1 MVPRVKR
8 GVRDLAPM
16 PCRHDYM
23 KRPRKTSAVF
33 FPFDLFGSGGT
44 AAGVSLLADEL
55 REILADNRREKV
67 PTRADCYSPHVR
79 LEEPTFETLDALADW
94 RECGRQLARAALKRG
109 DFLVWA
115 SGNHL
120 GVLPV
125 YDELAGDGGTVV
137 VQFDAHLDIHH
148 FDDCTE
154 ELSHGNFLLHCAGPL
169 PRLVNVGH
177 RDLLLPEEHI
187 ARTFHAAIPATRLA
201 IDPAGVIA
209 ELRRLTEK
217 AERVFLDLD
226 CDVFDPAFFP
236 AVGQPVP
243 FGPAP
248 AAVLALIDAI
258 WSERVAGLFV
268 SEFDPARD
276 CEDRSLATL
285 MWLVEYLLVR
295 RYEG

>member
-1 MVPRVKR
+1 
-8 GVRDLAPM
+8 
-16 PCRHDYM
+16 M

-44 AAGVSLLADEL
+44 AAGVNLLADEL
-55 REILADNRREKV
+55 REILADNARETV

-79 LEEPTFETLDALADW
+79 LEEPDFETLADLADW
-94 RECGRQLARAALKRG
+94 RETGRRLARAALKRS
-109 DFLVWA
+109 DFLLWA

-125 YDELAGDGGTVV
+125 YDELAGSDAVM

-148 FDDCTE
+148 FRDCTE

-169 PRLVNVGH
+169 PRVVNVGH
-177 RDLLLPEEHI
+177 RDLLLP
-187 ARTFHAAIPATRLA
+187 ADYVAKTFHAAIPATRLA
-201 IDPAGVIA
+201 LDPAGVIA
-209 ELRRLTEK
+209 ELRELTSK
-217 AERVFLDLD
+217 TERVFLDLD
-226 CDVFDPAFFP
+226 CDVFDPMFFP
-236 AVGQPVP
+236 AVSQPVP

-258 WSERVAGLFV
+258 WSERIAGLFV

-276 CEDRSLATL
+276 REDRSLATL
-285 MWLVEYLLVR
+285 VWLVEYGLVR
-295 RYEG
+295 KYGQ

>member
-1 MVPRVKR
+1 
-8 GVRDLAPM
+8 
-16 PCRHDYM
+16 M
-23 KRPRKTSAVF
+23 KRRKLTSAVF

-44 AAGVSLLADEL
+44 AAGVYLLADEL
-55 REILADNRREKV
+55 REILADNAREEV
-67 PTRADCYSPHVR
+67 PTRADGYSPHVR
-79 LEEPTFETLDALADW
+79 LVEPTFETLADLTAW
-94 RECGRQLARAALKRG
+94 RERGRELARAALKRG
-109 DFLVWA
+109 DFLLWA

-125 YDELAGDGGTVV
+125 YDELAGTDAVV

-148 FDDCTE
+148 FRDCTE

-169 PRLVNVGH
+169 PRVVNVGH
-177 RDLLLPEEHI
+177 RDLLLSAEHI
-187 ARTFHAAIPATRLA
+187 AKTFHAAIPATRLA
-201 IDPAGVIA
+201 LDPAGVIA
-209 ELRRLTEK
+209 ELRALTEGK
-217 AERVFLDLD
+217 RVFLDLD

-236 AVGQPVP
+236 AVSQPVP

-258 WSERVAGLFV
+258 GPGRIAGLFV

-276 CEDRSLATL
+276 REDRSLATL
-285 MWLVEYLLVR
+285 VWLVEYLLVR